1 MCTRRRRDLELTG
14 KICAIHR
21 RSRETYGAPNIHA
34 ELADDH
40 GIRVGRK
47 RVARLMRGNGIRG
60 ATLRKYVVTTQ
71 SDPEAAKPIDLVER
85 RFFAD
90 APDRLWVA
98 DMTYIPTWSGW
109 LYLAMVLDV
118 YSRKVVG
125 WAMDTNMRTELI
137 LEALQ
142 MAVIQRQPRGVIH
155 HSDRGSQGDFQ
166 RWSQHLDKGGVVWV
180 DHRGG
185 LQNGQDGRQCGRQAG
200 RVSTIEKRSRR
211 SGFTLL
217 QEHRVK
223 RPRWRAVCRNH
234 WVRAGSARPA
244 GWCQSV
250 WSGPR
255 ADTCRLL
262 SGKNSHY

>member
-1 MCTRRRRDLELTG
+1 MGSSRRRLLNQSTHSSVAYSTASRLRHGPHRQITSALYGPLIDS
-14 KICAIHR
+14 AIAL
-21 RSRETYGAPNIHA
+21 SYESLVAPTDASMPHSA
-34 ELADDH
+34 SPA
-40 GIRVGRK
+40 V
-47 RVARLMRGNGIRG
+47 
-60 ATLRKYVVTTQ
+60 
-71 SDPEAAKPIDLVER
+71 PER
-85 RFFAD
+85 Q
-90 APDRLWVA
+90 
-98 DMTYIPTWSGW
+98 
-109 LYLAMVLDV
+109 VL
-118 YSRKVVG
+118 
-125 WAMDTNMRTELI
+125 
-137 LEALQ
+137 
-142 MAVIQRQPRGVIH
+142 
-155 HSDRGSQGDFQ
+155 GDFQ
-166 RWSQHLDKGGVVWV
+166 RWSQHLDKGGVIWV

-185 LQNGQDGRQCGRQAG
+185 LQNGQDGRQSGRQAG

-262 SGKNSHY
+262 SGKTSHY